1 MKRNVFFLI
10 FYDFINDLL
19 TSQYY
24 RVTPKAELRVQE
36 FSNPSQL
43 FNAPPHVTSAHEQNV
58 FYSSTVGQISRERHE
73 YTPVYRVC
81 SNNVSQTYEQHASF
95 FKITWRNSSCLCCL
109 AVFSLLIPLIHHR
122 TKNSTFIYISDIRL
136 RLVELSTMIHFINLL
151 FQVIRGS
158 ELQVSPQ
165 FKTFG
170 QKKK

>member
-1 MKRNVFFLI
+1 MSCEPLKQRSVHLNKSHRPEDEEKCVFLI

-24 RVTPKAELRVQE
+24 RMTPEAELRVQE

-81 SNNVSQTYEQHASF
+81 SNNVSQTYEQHQMTCLF
-95 FKITWRNSSCLCCL
+95 F
-109 AVFSLLIPLIHHR
+109 
-122 TKNSTFIYISDIRL
+122 
-136 RLVELSTMIHFINLL
+136 
-151 FQVIRGS
+151 
-158 ELQVSPQ
+158 
-165 FKTFG
+165 
-170 QKKK
+170 